1 MPELRRRKSGRYGWV
16 PDLPDARD
24 HLYAAPSA
32 TIVALPPKVDLRAQC
47 PKVYSQGR
55 IGSCTANAIAAAFEF
70 DLLKQDLTDF
80 MPSRL
85 FIYYNE
91 RSVEGTVGTDSGAMI
106 RDGIKS
112 VATLGV
118 CADTEWPYDDT
129 PPAFEGGPWPVGAR
143 AGEKPSRRCYA
154 DALRHTGSSYQ
165 RVVRSLAQFKGC
177 LASGFPFAFGFSVYE
192 SFESAA
198 VAKTGVVPMPSPD
211 EVILGGHAVLAVGY
225 DDSEQRF
232 IVRNSW
238 GDEWGDGGYFS
249 MPYAFLTERNLSS
262 DFWTIRVV
270 NSSS

>member
-1 MPELRRRKSGRYGWV
+1 
-16 PDLPDARD
+16 
-24 HLYAAPSA
+24 
-32 TIVALPPKVDLRAQC
+32 
-47 PKVYSQGR
+47 
-55 IGSCTANAIAAAFEF
+55 
-70 DLLKQDLTDF
+70 
-80 MPSRL
+80 
-85 FIYYNE
+85 
-91 RSVEGTVGTDSGAMI
+91 
-106 RDGIKS
+106 
-112 VATLGV
+112 
-118 CADTEWPYDDT
+118 
-129 PPAFEGGPWPVGAR
+129 
-143 AGEKPSRRCYA
+143 
-154 DALRHTGSSYQ
+154 
-165 RVVRSLAQFKGC
+165 